1 MPSSQAPIVVT
12 GISLVSALGHSA
24 EGSWQRLCLGQ
35 SGLQV
40 QQPYPEHPPLPL
52 GLIHRQPTGCLTL
65 LDQLLQALLTDTNLC
80 PPLPHCGIVIG
91 SSRGLQYQWEAW
103 LRLRHQGGHDLDLGA
118 WWASLPQSLALSVAT
133 KLQTQAPVLS
143 PTAACATGIWAI
155 AHGILLIKSGQCQ
168 QVIVGAV
175 ETPITPLT
183 LAGFRQMGALCQTGV
198 HPFDRQ
204 RQGFALGEGGA
215 LLLLETQASAIARQ
229 AKIYGQILGVGLT
242 ADGLYLTAPDHQA
255 RGMLSA
261 VKTCLT
267 QARLSATEIDHIHAH
282 GTGTRLNDQ
291 AEAQWIQ
298 QLCPDVPISASKGST
313 GHTLGAAGAMA
324 TVFSLLSLR
333 DHVLFPTVGLRNPAF
348 DLNFITSLQ
357 ARPLEKIL
365 CCSYGFGGQNAV
377 IGLGR

>member
-1 MPSSQAPIVVT
+1 M
-12 GISLVSALGHSA
+12 SLVSALGQSA
-24 EGSWQRLCLGQ
+24 EESWQRLCLGQ
-35 SGLQV
+35 SGLAV
-40 QQPYPEHPPLPL
+40 QQPYREHPPLPL
-52 GLIHRQPTGCLTL
+52 GLINHQPTTCLTL
-65 LDQLLQALLTDTNLC
+65 LDYLLQALLTDANLC
-80 PPLPHCGIVIG
+80 APLPHCGVVIG
-91 SSRGLQYQWEAW
+91 SSRGLQHRWEAW
-103 LRLRHQGGHDLDLGA
+103 LRLRHDSVEDLDLGA
-118 WWASLPQSLALSVAT
+118 WWASLPQSLALSAAQHI
-133 KLQTQAPVLS
+133 QTHAPVLS
-143 PTAACATGIWAI
+143 PTAACATGIWTI
-155 AHGILLIKSGQCQ
+155 AHGTLLIESGQCQ

-183 LAGFRQMGALCQTGV
+183 LAGFRRMGALCQTGV
-198 HPFDRQ
+198 YPFDRY

-242 ADGLYLTAPDHQA
+242 ADGVSLTAPDHQA

-261 VKTCLT
+261 VKTCLS

-282 GTGTRLNDQ
+282 GTGTQLNDQ

-298 QLCPDVPISASKGST
+298 QLCPDVPVSGSKGAT

-333 DHVLFPTVGLRNPAF
+333 DHVLFPTVGLAKPGF
-348 DLNFITSLQ
+348 DLNLITHLQ
-357 ARPLEKIL
+357 ARPLERIL